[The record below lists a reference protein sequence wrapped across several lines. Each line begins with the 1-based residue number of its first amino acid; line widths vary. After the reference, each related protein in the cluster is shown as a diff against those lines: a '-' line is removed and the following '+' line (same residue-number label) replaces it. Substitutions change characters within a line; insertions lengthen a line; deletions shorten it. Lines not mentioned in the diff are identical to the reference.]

1 MPCRGAGQE
10 GLMGENIY
18 RIFDGVWNL
27 SLVGGY
33 CVLLVLLARLL
44 LQKAPKWC
52 SYLLWGIVFVRLCCP
67 ILPETGISL
76 IPDKLLSVGTEMTS
90 GQQTVGPGSHGYA
103 EANDT
108 KDIGDVL
115 RREYDAEE
123 VPDSQAAEKTMAGGN
138 DNTVMNTDGTQDF
151 SLGTARTESGAT
163 VAGVAAS
170 GTDAVISET
179 SAGTGTDARAWTYP
193 VWFRVLSMV
202 WLAGMLGFLGY
213 HAYSYLRMRNRIH
226 RPDSSVRQV
235 EPGICEID
243 GGHLSFV
250 MGLVHPVIYLSS
262 GLDPESRKVVLCH
275 ERVHLQRRD
284 YLFKPAALLIC
295 CVHWFNPL
303 VWLAFYLMNM
313 DCEMSCDEKVVKLL
327 GEESKKIYSY
337 TLLEEASGGE
347 WKRYRG
353 GSICALL
360 SFGEDHVKNRIRHV
374 LDYRKP
380 PFWVMI
386 GAAAVIVVLVV
397 CLCSNPGGNGNGA
410 DTANVSDVSDATEEV
425 TTGEFT
431 EDGSDDEGRKT
442 EWLATLEQ
450 GIHSREEFSALFDV
464 DTLEDTRSFAGQDG
478 IQYLECNGVAARKL
492 HRQILDGD
500 TAAHETY
507 KDPVKAAEAL
517 LHLEGGS
524 GEMTELLYEAGRQYL
539 FFQKDSTRPGEGSV
553 ANVHY
558 IFADGSAIDIPM
570 VFAEESSQIWLLSLG
585 DIDSKGRHSY
595 GPLDGEN
602 QARIVYAEYGPQG
615 VEEDPLAGAHPGD
628 YTQVPQGSFRD
639 QYATYQ
645 VSSYGIYVA
654 TGADAGLDCV
664 VSGYIAPG
672 YAASHWSCVYQDRTF
687 FDTSDQCD
695 YLDCYQDEI
704 ESVRLYYL
712 ASSDYQDGN
721 LEIWI
726 DIIRE
731 YDTSEQSGENGTS
744 DWKLSS
750 AAQDFDKAAF
760 HAEDGYWIFDNS
772 DGSEQLKLPLL
783 SARSVWNGKTAA
795 ELTAEETDAYAAA
808 QRQEIL
814 TKVGV
819 VYDVSERA
827 AQETY
832 ALLDLDGDGTA
843 DRITLRSRM
852 AQALNTPD
860 HSPLDQY
867 AFTVNTTGGE
877 MRTAQNLGNS
887 IYAFSPDGRQIL
899 LALTR
904 KDEQG
909 QYESFLFRYW
919 NGELQEVGSFAQDIR
934 KIWVQNGQ
942 ITTGRNSDDIIF
954 AEPNITGTNTIL
966 DARNS
971 DGTPSGAYVETLQE
985 KISADMVAGKLPFVV
1000 TSAIRENP
1008 LRLEVELTEMT
1019 DENIKIIQSYETNG
1033 SAITFVQSSGN
1044 AQELQHNND
1053 SQSQIASQISKE
1065 DENMGVKYEKT
1076 AGGSYVVD
1084 GDMLFRYYIVLTG
1097 KKPDAANSTQFI
1109 VLTNDQ
1115 NITYEQVA
1123 ECFYSGDNFDS
1134 STGTLLIGMKTID

>member
-1 MPCRGAGQE
+1 MVE
-10 GLMGENIY
+10 GIY
-18 RIFDGVWNL
+18 RLFDSIWRL
-27 SLVGGY
+27 SLVGSY
-33 CVLLVLLARLL
+33 CILLVILARFLL
-44 LQKAPKWC
+44 KKAPKWC

-67 ILPETGISL
+67 VLPGTRISL
-76 IPDKLLSVGTEMTS
+76 IPERLLTVGTATTS
-90 GQQTVGPGSHGYA
+90 AQLAAGNSAGSVDNEGVY
-103 EANDT
+103 NGSL
-108 KDIGDVL
+108 IG
-115 RREYDAEE
+115 
-123 VPDSQAAEKTMAGGN
+123 
-138 DNTVMNTDGTQDF
+138 DNTVDAV
-151 SLGTARTESGAT
+151 LSGADNT
-163 VAGVAAS
+163 ENLNGGTLGAAGN
-170 GTDAVISET
+170 GEG
-179 SAGTGTDARAWTYP
+179 SAPVPGQDGNVEGMNEIGDDGVGGIQAPGNVTNALDDGYP
-193 VWFRVLSMV
+193 VDNRDNADDSLQRIGATMGKTWFRVLLIA
-202 WLAGMLGFLGY
+202 WLLGMAGFMGY
-213 HAYSYLRMRNRIH
+213 HTFSYLRMRHRIR
-226 RPDSSVRQV
+226 RPDSGVRQV

-250 MGLVHPVIYLSS
+250 MGLIHPVIYLSS

-374 LDYRKP
+374 LDYRRP

-386 GAAAVIVVLVV
+386 GAAAVLVILVV
-397 CLCSNPGGNGNGA
+397 CLCSNPGSGTDAVNADNDTETGA
-410 DTANVSDVSDATEEV
+410 DATEATDMTETSDETAEGDLTAGEV
-425 TTGEFT
+425 DYEAA
-431 EDGSDDEGRKT
+431 KT
-442 EWLATLEQ
+442 EWLTVFEQ
-450 GIHSREEFSALFDV
+450 GIHSREEFGVLFDV
-464 DTLEDTRSFAGQDG
+464 TALDETHSFAGQDG
-478 IQYLECNGVAARKL
+478 IQYLGYNGVAARKL

-500 TAAHETY
+500 TVAHETY
-507 KDPVKAAEAL
+507 KDPVKATEAL
-517 LHLEGGS
+517 LNLQGGS

-558 IFADGSAIDIPM
+558 IFADGSGIDIPM
-570 VFAEESSQIWLLSLG
+570 VFAEESSQIWMLSLG
-585 DIDSKGRHSY
+585 DIDSKGRHST

-602 QARIVYAEYGPQG
+602 QARVVYAEYGPRDENWAT
-615 VEEDPLAGAHPGD
+615 VAELSKKWVYVKVSP
-628 YTQVPQGSFRD
+628 GSFAD
-639 QYATYQ
+639 VAATYQ
-645 VSSYGIYVA
+645 VSNYGIYAA
-654 TGADAGLDCV
+654 TGDDAGLNCMV
-664 VSGYIAPG
+664 PGYIAPG
-672 YAASHWSCVYQDRTF
+672 CAAEGRSTVYQNVGNYY
-687 FDTSDQCD
+687 TSDSYRQEMA
-695 YLDCYQDEI
+695 YLKQQD
-704 ESVRLYYL
+704 SVRLYYF
-712 ASSDYQDGN
+712 AASDYQDGD

-726 DIIRE
+726 DTIRE
-731 YDTSEQSGENGTS
+731 YDTSGQTGENGVT
-744 DWKLSS
+744 DWKLPSE
-750 AAQDFDKAAF
+750 AQDFDKASF
-760 HAEDGYWIFDNS
+760 RAEDGYWIFENS
-772 DGSEQLKLPLL
+772 DGSEQLKLPIL
-783 SARSVWNGKTAA
+783 SVRPVWNGKTAA

-867 AFTVNTTGGE
+867 VFTVNTTSGE

-909 QYESFLFRYW
+909 QYESFLFRYR

-954 AEPNITGTNTIL
+954 AEPNMTGANTIQ
-966 DARNS
+966 DSRNS

-1000 TSAIRENP
+1000 TSVIRENP

-1019 DENIKIIQSYETNG
+1019 DENIKIIRSYETNG
-1033 SAITFVQSSGN
+1033 SAITFAQSSGN
-1044 AQELQHNND
+1044 VQELQHNND
-1053 SQSQIASQISKE
+1053 SQSQIAPQISKE
-1065 DENMGVKYEKT
+1065 DEN
-1076 AGGSYVVD
+1076 D
-1084 GDMLFRYYIVLTG
+1084 
-1097 KKPDAANSTQFI
+1097 
-1109 VLTNDQ
+1109 
-1115 NITYEQVA
+1115 
-1123 ECFYSGDNFDS
+1123 
-1134 STGTLLIGMKTID
+1134 

>member
-1 MPCRGAGQE
+1 
-10 GLMGENIY
+10 MGENIY

-76 IPDKLLSVGTEMTS
+76 IPEKLLSVGTEMTS

-115 RREYDAEE
+115 RREYDTVEAL
-123 VPDSQAAEKTMAGGN
+123 DNQSAGNTMVVGN
-138 DNTVMNTDGTQDF
+138 DNAVMNADGTQDF

-170 GTDAVISET
+170 GTDAVISGT

-213 HAYSYLRMRNRIH
+213 HAFSYLRMRHRIR
-226 RPDSSVRQV
+226 RPDSGVRQV

-250 MGLVHPVIYLSS
+250 MGLIHPVIYLSS
-262 GLDPESRKVVLCH
+262 GLDPESRNVVLCH

-442 EWLATLEQ
+442 EWLAALEQ

-478 IQYLECNGVAARKL
+478 IQYLEYNGVAARKL

-524 GEMTELLYEAGRQYL
+524 GEMTELLYEAERQYL

-558 IFADGSAIDIPM
+558 IFADGSDIDIPM
-570 VFAEESSQIWLLSLG
+570 VFAEESSQIWMLSLG

-602 QARIVYAEYGPQG
+602 QARIVYAEYGPQD

-654 TGADAGLDCV
+654 TGSDAGLDCV
-664 VSGYIAPG
+664 VPGYIAPG
-672 YAASHWSCVYQDRTF
+672 YAASHWSCVYQDRRLF
-687 FDTSDQCD
+687 NTSDQCD
-695 YLDCYQDEI
+695 YLDCYRDEI

-712 ASSDYQDGN
+712 ASSDYQDGD
-721 LEIWI
+721 LDIWI
-726 DIIRE
+726 DTIRE
-731 YDTSEQSGENGTS
+731 YDTSGQTGENGVT
-744 DWKLSS
+744 DWKLPSK
-750 AAQDFDKAAF
+750 AQDFSADMLT
-760 HAEDGYWIFDNS
+760 AEDGYWILS
-772 DGSEQLKLPLL
+772 QSSGTAQMKLPLL
-783 SARSVWNGKTAA
+783 SNQPVWNGKVAA
-795 ELTAEETDAYAAA
+795 DLTTEEADAYAAA
-808 QRQEIL
+808 QRRDIM
-814 TKVGV
+814 TNVGV
-819 VYDVSERA
+819 VFDLSERA
-827 AQETY
+827 EQETY

-843 DRITLRSRM
+843 EKLLLRSRM
-852 AQALNTPD
+852 AQAVNEVD

-867 AFTVNTTGGE
+867 IFAVNTMQGE
-877 MRTAQNLGNS
+877 TRTAQNLGNS
-887 IYAFSPDGRQIL
+887 IYAFTPDGRQIL
-899 LALTR
+899 LALMR
-904 KDEQG
+904 RDEFG
-909 QYESFLFRYW
+909 QCESFLFSYE

-934 KIWVQNGQ
+934 EIWVENGQ
-942 ITTGRNSDDIIF
+942 IITTQSYDYILQRENLRIVYRIGSDGRL
-954 AEPNITGTNTIL
+954 AELPADRYDLPEQATLHWLNKDLEVCRTPDAGSERFTINADHGVYFLYL
-966 DARNS
+966 DAGRQWLCVKTEN
-971 DGTPSGAYVETLQE
+971 GVTGWL
-985 KISADMVAGKLPFVV
+985 KLADYTAEEAWAAFDDLIP
-1000 TSAIRENP
+1000 
-1008 LRLEVELTEMT
+1008 
-1019 DENIKIIQSYETNG
+1019 NG
-1033 SAITFVQSSGN
+1033 G
-1044 AQELQHNND
+1044 
-1053 SQSQIASQISKE
+1053 
-1065 DENMGVKYEKT
+1065 
-1076 AGGSYVVD
+1076 
-1084 GDMLFRYYIVLTG
+1084 
-1097 KKPDAANSTQFI
+1097 
-1109 VLTNDQ
+1109 
-1115 NITYEQVA
+1115 
-1123 ECFYSGDNFDS
+1123 
-1134 STGTLLIGMKTID
+1134 

>member
-1 MPCRGAGQE
+1 MVE
-10 GLMGENIY
+10 GIY
-18 RIFDGVWNL
+18 RLFDSIWRL
-27 SLVGGY
+27 SLVGSY
-33 CVLLVLLARLL
+33 CILLVILARFLL
-44 LQKAPKWC
+44 KKAPKWC

-67 ILPETGISL
+67 VLPGTRISL
-76 IPDKLLSVGTEMTS
+76 IPERLLTVGTATTS
-90 GQQTVGPGSHGYA
+90 AQLTAGNSAGSVDNEGVYNGSHRG
-103 EANDT
+103 
-108 KDIGDVL
+108 
-115 RREYDAEE
+115 
-123 VPDSQAAEKTMAGGN
+123 
-138 DNTVMNTDGTQDF
+138 DNTVDAV
-151 SLGTARTESGAT
+151 LSGADNT
-163 VAGVAAS
+163 GNLN
-170 GTDAVISET
+170 
-179 SAGTGTDARAWTYP
+179 AGTLEATGNREGSAPTLGQDGNVEGMNEIGDDGVGGIQAPGNVTNALDGGYP
-193 VWFRVLSMV
+193 VDNRDNADDSLQTFRVLSIA
-202 WLAGMLGFLGY
+202 WLLGMAGFMGY
-213 HAYSYLRMRNRIH
+213 HAFSYLRMRNRIH
-226 RPDSSVRQV
+226 RTDSGVRQV

-250 MGLVHPVIYLSS
+250 MGLIHPVIYLSS

-284 YLFKPAALLIC
+284 YLFKPAALVIC

-374 LDYRKP
+374 LDYRRP

-386 GAAAVIVVLVV
+386 GAAAVLVILVV
-397 CLCSNPGGNGNGA
+397 CLCSNPGSGTDAADVANADSGA
-410 DTANVSDVSDATEEV
+410 ETEADAAQATDGADATEEAA
-425 TTGEFT
+425 TGEFAT
-431 EDGSDDEGRKT
+431 DEVDYETAKT
-442 EWLATLEQ
+442 EWLAVFEQ
-450 GIHSREEFSALFDV
+450 GIHSREELGVLFDV
-464 DTLEDTRSFAGQDG
+464 AALEDTRSFAGQDG
-478 IQYLECNGVAARKL
+478 IQYLGYDGVAARKL
-492 HRQILDGD
+492 HQRILDGD
-500 TAAHETY
+500 AAAHETY

-517 LHLEGGS
+517 LNLQGGS

-602 QARIVYAEYGPQG
+602 QARVVYAEYGPRD
-615 VEEDPLAGAHPGD
+615 EDWATVAELLKKWVYVKVNP
-628 YTQVPQGSFRD
+628 GSFAD
-639 QYATYQ
+639 VAATYQ
-645 VSSYGIYVA
+645 ISSYGIYAA
-654 TGADAGLDCV
+654 TGEDAGLNCMV
-664 VSGYIAPG
+664 PGYIASG
-672 YAASHWSCVYQDRTF
+672 CAAQGRSTVYQNMGKYY
-687 FDTSDQCD
+687 TSDSYRQEMA
-695 YLDCYQDEI
+695 YLKQQD
-704 ESVRLYYL
+704 SVRLYYF
-712 ASSDYQDGN
+712 AASDYQEGD
-721 LEIWI
+721 LDIWI
-726 DIIRE
+726 DTIRE
-731 YDTSEQSGENGTS
+731 YDTSGQTGENGVT
-744 DWKLSS
+744 DWKLPSE
-750 AAQDFDKAAF
+750 AQDFSADMLT
-760 HAEDGYWIFDNS
+760 AEDGYWILS
-772 DGSEQLKLPLL
+772 QSSGTAQRKLPLL
-783 SARSVWNGKTAA
+783 SNQPVWNGKVAA
-795 ELTAEETDAYAAA
+795 DLTTEEADAYAAA
-808 QRQEIL
+808 QRRDIM
-814 TKVGV
+814 TNVGV
-819 VYDVSERA
+819 VFDLSERA
-827 AQETY
+827 EQETY

-867 AFTVNTTGGE
+867 VFTVNTTSGE

-909 QYESFLFRYW
+909 QYESFLFRYR

-954 AEPNITGTNTIL
+954 AEPNMTGANTIL
-966 DARNS
+966 DSRNS

-1000 TSAIRENP
+1000 TSVIRENP

-1019 DENIKIIQSYETNG
+1019 DENIKIIRSYETNG
-1033 SAITFVQSSGN
+1033 SAITFAQSSGN
-1044 AQELQHNND
+1044 VQELQHNND
-1053 SQSQIASQISKE
+1053 SQSQIAPQISKE
-1065 DENMGVKYEKT
+1065 DEN
-1076 AGGSYVVD
+1076 D
-1084 GDMLFRYYIVLTG
+1084 
-1097 KKPDAANSTQFI
+1097 
-1109 VLTNDQ
+1109 
-1115 NITYEQVA
+1115 
-1123 ECFYSGDNFDS
+1123 
-1134 STGTLLIGMKTID
+1134 

>member
-1 MPCRGAGQE
+1 MME
-10 GLMGENIY
+10 GIY
-18 RIFDGVWNL
+18 RLFDSIWRL
-27 SLVGGY
+27 SLVGSY
-33 CVLLVLLARLL
+33 CILLVILARFLL
-44 LQKAPKWC
+44 KKAPKWC

-67 ILPETGISL
+67 VLPGTRISL
-76 IPDKLLSVGTEMTS
+76 IPERLLTVGTATTS
-90 GQQTVGPGSHGYA
+90 AQLTAGNSAGSVDNEGVYNDSNHG
-103 EANDT
+103 
-108 KDIGDVL
+108 
-115 RREYDAEE
+115 
-123 VPDSQAAEKTMAGGN
+123 
-138 DNTVMNTDGTQDF
+138 DNTVDAM
-151 SLGTARTESGAT
+151 LSGADNT
-163 VAGVAAS
+163 
-170 GTDAVISET
+170 ENLN
-179 SAGTGTDARAWTYP
+179 AGTLGAAGNGEGSAPVPGQDGNVEGMNEIGDDGVGGIQALGNVTNASDGGYP
-193 VWFRVLSMV
+193 VDNRDNADDSLQTFRVLSIA
-202 WLAGMLGFLGY
+202 WLLGMAGFMGY
-213 HAYSYLRMRNRIH
+213 HAFSYLRMRNRIH
-226 RPDSSVRQV
+226 RPDSGVRQV

-284 YLFKPAALLIC
+284 YLFKPAALVIC

-380 PFWVMI
+380 PFWMLV
-386 GAAAVIVVLVV
+386 GAAAVLVILVV
-397 CLCSNPGGNGNGA
+397 CLCSNPGGGTDAVNA
-410 DTANVSDVSDATEEV
+410 DNDTEAGTDATETTDMAGASDETAEGNSTADEV
-425 TTGEFT
+425 DYETAKE
-431 EDGSDDEGRKT
+431 
-442 EWLATLEQ
+442 EWMALFEQ
-450 GIHSREEFSALFDV
+450 GIHSREEFGVLFDV
-464 DTLEDTRSFAGQDG
+464 TALDETHSFAGQDG
-478 IQYLECNGVAARKL
+478 IQYLGYNGAAARKL
-492 HRQILDGD
+492 HQRILDGD
-500 TAAHETY
+500 AAAHETY

-517 LHLEGGS
+517 LNLQGGS
-524 GEMTELLYEAGRQYL
+524 GEMTELLYEAERQYL

-558 IFADGSAIDIPM
+558 IFADGSDIDIPM
-570 VFAEESSQIWLLSLG
+570 VFAEESSQIWMLSLG

-602 QARIVYAEYGPQG
+602 QARIVYAEYGPRD
-615 VEEDPLAGAHPGD
+615 EDWATVAELSKKWVYVKVSP
-628 YTQVPQGSFRD
+628 GSFAD
-639 QYATYQ
+639 VAATYQ
-645 VSSYGIYVA
+645 VSSYGIYAA
-654 TGADAGLDCV
+654 TGDDAGLNCMV
-664 VSGYIAPG
+664 PGYIAPG
-672 YAASHWSCVYQDRTF
+672 CAAEGRSTVYQNVGNYY
-687 FDTSDQCD
+687 TSDSYRQEMA
-695 YLDCYQDEI
+695 YLKQQD
-704 ESVRLYYL
+704 SVRLYYF
-712 ASSDYQDGN
+712 AASDYQEGD
-721 LEIWI
+721 LDIWI
-726 DIIRE
+726 DTIRE
-731 YDTSEQSGENGTS
+731 YDTSGQTGENGVT
-744 DWKLSS
+744 DWKLPSE
-750 AAQDFDKAAF
+750 AQDFDKASF
-760 HAEDGYWIFDNS
+760 RAEDGYWIFENS
-772 DGSEQLKLPLL
+772 DGSEQLKLPIL
-783 SARSVWNGKTAA
+783 SVRPVWNGKTAA

-867 AFTVNTTGGE
+867 VFTVNTTSGE

-909 QYESFLFRYW
+909 QYESFLFRYR

-954 AEPNITGTNTIL
+954 AEPNMTGANTIL
-966 DARNS
+966 DSRNS

-1000 TSAIRENP
+1000 TSVIRENP

-1019 DENIKIIQSYETNG
+1019 DENIKIIRSYETNG
-1033 SAITFVQSSGN
+1033 SAITFAQSSGN
-1044 AQELQHNND
+1044 VQELQHNND
-1053 SQSQIASQISKE
+1053 SQSQIAPQISKE
-1065 DENMGVKYEKT
+1065 DEN
-1076 AGGSYVVD
+1076 D
-1084 GDMLFRYYIVLTG
+1084 
-1097 KKPDAANSTQFI
+1097 
-1109 VLTNDQ
+1109 
-1115 NITYEQVA
+1115 
-1123 ECFYSGDNFDS
+1123 
-1134 STGTLLIGMKTID
+1134 

>member
-1 MPCRGAGQE
+1 MME
-10 GLMGENIY
+10 GIY
-18 RIFDGVWNL
+18 RMFDSIWRL
-27 SLVGGY
+27 SLVGSY
-33 CVLLVLLARLL
+33 CILLVILARFLL
-44 LQKAPKWC
+44 KKAPKWC

-67 ILPETGISL
+67 VLPGTRISL
-76 IPDKLLSVGTEMTS
+76 IPERLLTVGTATTS
-90 GQQTVGPGSHGYA
+90 AQLTAGNSAGSVDNEGVY
-103 EANDT
+103 NG
-108 KDIGDVL
+108 ILLG
-115 RREYDAEE
+115 
-123 VPDSQAAEKTMAGGN
+123 
-138 DNTVMNTDGTQDF
+138 DNTVDVV
-151 SLGTARTESGAT
+151 LSGADNT
-163 VAGVAAS
+163 ENPISGSLEAAGNRE
-170 GTDAVISET
+170 G
-179 SAGTGTDARAWTYP
+179 SAPALGQDGNVEGMNEIGDDGVGGIQAPGNVTNALDDGYP
-193 VWFRVLSMV
+193 VDNRYNADGSLQTFRGLSIV
-202 WLAGMLGFLGY
+202 WLLGMAGFMGY
-213 HAYSYLRMRNRIH
+213 HAFSYLRMRNRIH
-226 RPDSSVRQV
+226 RPDSGVRQV

-250 MGLVHPVIYLSS
+250 MGLIHPIIYLSS

-284 YLFKPAALLIC
+284 YLWKPLALVIC

-380 PFWVMI
+380 PFWMLV
-386 GAAAVIVVLVV
+386 GAVAVLVILVV
-397 CLCSNPGGNGNGA
+397 CLCSNPGGGTDAVNADNDTETGA
-410 DTANVSDVSDATEEV
+410 DATDMTGTSDETAEGDLTAGEV
-425 TTGEFT
+425 DYEAA
-431 EDGSDDEGRKT
+431 KT
-442 EWLATLEQ
+442 EWLTVFEQ
-450 GIHSREEFSALFDV
+450 GIHSREEFSGLFDV
-464 DTLEDTRSFAGQDG
+464 SALEDTRSFAGQDG
-478 IQYLECNGVAARKL
+478 IQYLGYDGVAARKL
-492 HRQILDGD
+492 HQRILDGD
-500 TAAHETY
+500 AVAHETY
-507 KDPVKAAEAL
+507 KDPVKAAETL
-517 LHLEGGS
+517 LNLQSGS

-558 IFADGSAIDIPM
+558 IFADGSGIDIPM
-570 VFAEESSQIWLLSLG
+570 VFAEESSQIWMLSLG

-602 QARIVYAEYGPQG
+602 QVRIVYAEYGPQG

-628 YTQVPQGSFRD
+628 YTQVSQGSFRD

-664 VSGYIAPG
+664 VLGYIAPG
-672 YAASHWSCVYQDRTF
+672 YAASHWSCVYQDRRF

-695 YLDCYQDEI
+695 YLDCYRDEI

-712 ASSDYQDGN
+712 ASSDYQDGD

-726 DIIRE
+726 DTIRE
-731 YDTSEQSGENGTS
+731 YDTSGQTGENGVT
-744 DWKLSS
+744 DWKLPSE
-750 AAQDFDKAAF
+750 AQDFDKASF
-760 HAEDGYWIFDNS
+760 RAEDGYWIFENS
-772 DGSEQLKLPLL
+772 DGSEQLKLPIL
-783 SARSVWNGKTAA
+783 SVRPVWNGKTAA
-795 ELTAEETDAYAAA
+795 ELTAEEIDAYAAA

-867 AFTVNTTGGE
+867 VFTVNTTSGE

-909 QYESFLFRYW
+909 QYESFLFRYR

-954 AEPNITGTNTIL
+954 AEPNMTGTNTIL
-966 DARNS
+966 DSRNS

-1019 DENIKIIQSYETNG
+1019 DENIKIIRSYETNG
-1033 SAITFVQSSGN
+1033 SAITFAQSSGN

-1053 SQSQIASQISKE
+1053 SQSQIAPQISKE
-1065 DENMGVKYEKT
+1065 DEN
-1076 AGGSYVVD
+1076 D
-1084 GDMLFRYYIVLTG
+1084 
-1097 KKPDAANSTQFI
+1097 
-1109 VLTNDQ
+1109 
-1115 NITYEQVA
+1115 
-1123 ECFYSGDNFDS
+1123 
-1134 STGTLLIGMKTID
+1134 

>member
-1 MPCRGAGQE
+1 MVE
-10 GLMGENIY
+10 GIY
-18 RIFDGVWNL
+18 RLFDSIWRL
-27 SLVGGY
+27 SLVGSY
-33 CVLLVLLARLL
+33 CILLVILARFLL
-44 LQKAPKWC
+44 KKAPKWC

-67 ILPETGISL
+67 VLPGTRISL
-76 IPDKLLSVGTEMTS
+76 IPERLLTVGTATTS
-90 GQQTVGPGSHGYA
+90 AQLTAGNSAGSVDNEGVYNGSHRG
-103 EANDT
+103 
-108 KDIGDVL
+108 
-115 RREYDAEE
+115 
-123 VPDSQAAEKTMAGGN
+123 
-138 DNTVMNTDGTQDF
+138 DNTVDAV
-151 SLGTARTESGAT
+151 LSGADNT
-163 VAGVAAS
+163 GNLN
-170 GTDAVISET
+170 
-179 SAGTGTDARAWTYP
+179 AGTLEATGNREGSAPTLGQDGNVEGMNEIGDDGVGGIQAPGNVTNALDGGYP
-193 VWFRVLSMV
+193 VDNRDNADDSLQTFRVLSIA
-202 WLAGMLGFLGY
+202 WLLGMAGFMGY
-213 HAYSYLRMRNRIH
+213 HAFSYLRMRNRIH
-226 RPDSSVRQV
+226 RTDSGVRQV

-250 MGLVHPVIYLSS
+250 MGLIHPVIYLSS
-262 GLDPESRKVVLCH
+262 ELDPESRKVVLCH

-374 LDYRKP
+374 LDYRRP

-386 GAAAVIVVLVV
+386 GAAAVLVILVV
-397 CLCSNPGGNGNGA
+397 CLCSNPGSGTDAVNADNDTETGA
-410 DTANVSDVSDATEEV
+410 DATEATDMTGTSDETAEGDLTAGEV
-425 TTGEFT
+425 DYEAA
-431 EDGSDDEGRKT
+431 KT
-442 EWLATLEQ
+442 EWLTVFEQ
-450 GIHSREEFSALFDV
+450 GIHSREEFGVLFDV
-464 DTLEDTRSFAGQDG
+464 TALDETHSFAGQDG
-478 IQYLECNGVAARKL
+478 IQYLGYNGVAARKL

-517 LHLEGGS
+517 LNLQGGS

-558 IFADGSAIDIPM
+558 IFADGSGIDIPM

-585 DIDSKGRHSY
+585 DIDSKGRHST

-602 QARIVYAEYGPQG
+602 QARVVYAEYGPRD
-615 VEEDPLAGAHPGD
+615 EDWATVAELSKKWVYVKVSP
-628 YTQVPQGSFRD
+628 GSFAD
-639 QYATYQ
+639 AAATYQ
-645 VSSYGIYVA
+645 VSSYGIYAA
-654 TGADAGLDCV
+654 TGDDAGLNCMV
-664 VSGYIAPG
+664 PGYIAPG
-672 YAASHWSCVYQDRTF
+672 CAAEGRSTVYQNMVNYY
-687 FDTSDQCD
+687 TSDSYRQEMA
-695 YLDCYQDEI
+695 YLKQQD
-704 ESVRLYYL
+704 SVRLYYF
-712 ASSDYQDGN
+712 AASDYQDGD
-721 LEIWI
+721 LDIWI
-726 DIIRE
+726 DTIRE
-731 YDTSEQSGENGTS
+731 YDTSGQTGENGVT
-744 DWKLSS
+744 DWKLPSE
-750 AAQDFDKAAF
+750 AQDFDKASF
-760 HAEDGYWIFDNS
+760 RAEDGYWIFENS
-772 DGSEQLKLPLL
+772 DGSEQLKLPIL
-783 SARSVWNGKTAA
+783 SVRPVWNGKTAA

-867 AFTVNTTGGE
+867 VFTVNTTSGE

-909 QYESFLFRYW
+909 QYESFLFRYR

-954 AEPNITGTNTIL
+954 AEPNMTGTNTIL
-966 DARNS
+966 DSRNS

-1000 TSAIRENP
+1000 TSVIRENP

-1019 DENIKIIQSYETNG
+1019 DENIKIIRSYETNG
-1033 SAITFVQSSGN
+1033 SAITFAQSSGN
-1044 AQELQHNND
+1044 VQELQHNND
-1053 SQSQIASQISKE
+1053 SQSQIAPQISKE
-1065 DENMGVKYEKT
+1065 DEN
-1076 AGGSYVVD
+1076 D
-1084 GDMLFRYYIVLTG
+1084 
-1097 KKPDAANSTQFI
+1097 
-1109 VLTNDQ
+1109 
-1115 NITYEQVA
+1115 
-1123 ECFYSGDNFDS
+1123 
-1134 STGTLLIGMKTID
+1134 

>member
-1 MPCRGAGQE
+1 
-10 GLMGENIY
+10 MGENIY

-33 CVLLVLLARLL
+33 CVLLVILARLL

-103 EANDT
+103 ETNDT
-108 KDIGDVL
+108 KDNGDVMQ
-115 RREYDAEE
+115 RGYDE
-123 VPDSQAAEKTMAGGN
+123 VEALDSQSAGNTTTVGN
-138 DNTVMNTDGTQDF
+138 DNTVMNADGTQDF
-151 SLGTARTESGAT
+151 SLGTARIESGAT

-170 GTDAVISET
+170 GTDAVILGT

-213 HAYSYLRMRNRIH
+213 HAYSYLRMRNRIR
-226 RPDSSVRQV
+226 RPDSGVRQV

-284 YLFKPAALLIC
+284 YLWKPLALVIC

-327 GEESKKIYSY
+327 GEGSKKIYSY

-410 DTANVSDVSDATEEV
+410 DTANVSDISDATEEV

-558 IFADGSAIDIPM
+558 IFADGSGIDIPM
-570 VFAEESSQIWLLSLG
+570 VFAEESSQIWMLSLG
-585 DIDSKGRHSY
+585 DIDSKGRHST

-602 QARIVYAEYGPQG
+602 QARVVYAEYGPRD
-615 VEEDPLAGAHPGD
+615 EDWATVAELSKKWVYVKVSP
-628 YTQVPQGSFRD
+628 GSFAD
-639 QYATYQ
+639 VAATYQ
-645 VSSYGIYVA
+645 VSSYGIYAA
-654 TGADAGLDCV
+654 TGDNAGLNCMV
-664 VSGYIAPG
+664 PGYIAPG
-672 YAASHWSCVYQDRTF
+672 CAAEGRSTVYQNVGNYY
-687 FDTSDQCD
+687 TSDSYRQEMA
-695 YLDCYQDEI
+695 YLKQQD
-704 ESVRLYYL
+704 SVRLYYF
-712 ASSDYQDGN
+712 AASDYQDGD

-726 DIIRE
+726 DTIRE
-731 YDTSEQSGENGTS
+731 YDTSGQTGENGVT
-744 DWKLSS
+744 DWKLPSE
-750 AAQDFDKAAF
+750 AQDFSADMLT
-760 HAEDGYWIFDNS
+760 AEDGYWILSQSN
-772 DGSEQLKLPLL
+772 GTAQMKLPLL
-783 SARSVWNGKTAA
+783 SNQPVWNGKVAA
-795 ELTAEETDAYAAA
+795 DLTTEEADAYAAA
-808 QRQEIL
+808 QRRDIM
-814 TKVGV
+814 TNVGV
-819 VYDVSERA
+819 VFDLSERA

-832 ALLDLDGDGTA
+832 ALLDLDGNGSA
-843 DRITLRSRM
+843 ERIILRPQM
-852 AQALNTPD
+852 AQAVNELD
-860 HSPLDQY
+860 HSPLDKY
-867 AFTVNTTGGE
+867 VFEVNTTRGE
-877 MRTAQNLGNS
+877 TRTAQNLGNS

-899 LALTR
+899 LALMR
-904 KDEQG
+904 RDEFG
-909 QYESFLFRYW
+909 QCESFLFSYE

-934 KIWVQNGQ
+934 EIWVENGQ
-942 ITTGRNSDDIIF
+942 IITTQSYDYILQRENLRIIYRIGSDGRL
-954 AEPNITGTNTIL
+954 AEIPADRYDLPEQSTLHGLNKDLEVCRTPDAGSERFTINADHGVYFLYL
-966 DARNS
+966 DAGRQWLC
-971 DGTPSGAYVETLQE
+971 VETENGVTGWL
-985 KISADMVAGKLPFVV
+985 KLAD
-1000 TSAIRENP
+1000 
-1008 LRLEVELTEMT
+1008 
-1019 DENIKIIQSYETNG
+1019 Y
-1033 SAITFVQSSGN
+1033 
-1044 AQELQHNND
+1044 
-1053 SQSQIASQISKE
+1053 
-1065 DENMGVKYEKT
+1065 
-1076 AGGSYVVD
+1076 
-1084 GDMLFRYYIVLTG
+1084 
-1097 KKPDAANSTQFI
+1097 
-1109 VLTNDQ
+1109 
-1115 NITYEQVA
+1115 TYEEA
-1123 ECFYSGDNFDS
+1123 WATFNDLMPYG
-1134 STGTLLIGMKTID
+1134 G

>member
-1 MPCRGAGQE
+1 MVE
-10 GLMGENIY
+10 GIY
-18 RIFDGVWNL
+18 RLFDSIWRL
-27 SLVGGY
+27 SLVGSY
-33 CVLLVLLARLL
+33 CILLVILARFLL
-44 LQKAPKWC
+44 KKAPKWC

-67 ILPETGISL
+67 VLPGTRISL
-76 IPDKLLSVGTEMTS
+76 IPERLLTVGTATTS
-90 GQQTVGPGSHGYA
+90 AQLAAGNSAGSVDNEGVY
-103 EANDT
+103 NGSL
-108 KDIGDVL
+108 IG
-115 RREYDAEE
+115 
-123 VPDSQAAEKTMAGGN
+123 
-138 DNTVMNTDGTQDF
+138 DNTVDAV
-151 SLGTARTESGAT
+151 LSGADNT
-163 VAGVAAS
+163 ENLNGGTLGAAGN
-170 GTDAVISET
+170 GEG
-179 SAGTGTDARAWTYP
+179 SAPVPGQDGNVEGMNEIGDDGVGGIQAPGNVTNALDDGYP
-193 VWFRVLSMV
+193 VDNRDNADDSLQRIGATMGKTWFRVLLIA
-202 WLAGMLGFLGY
+202 WLLGMAGFMGCHTF
-213 HAYSYLRMRNRIH
+213 SYLRMRHRIR
-226 RPDSSVRQV
+226 RPDSGVRQV

-250 MGLVHPVIYLSS
+250 MGLIHPVIYLSS
-262 GLDPESRKVVLCH
+262 ELDPESRKVVLCH

-374 LDYRKP
+374 LDYRRP

-386 GAAAVIVVLVV
+386 GAAAVLVILVV
-397 CLCSNPGGNGNGA
+397 CLCSNPGSGTDAADVANADSGA
-410 DTANVSDVSDATEEV
+410 ETEADAAQATDGADATEE
-425 TTGEFT
+425 TATGEFVT
-431 EDGSDDEGRKT
+431 DEVDYEAAKT
-442 EWLATLEQ
+442 EWLTVFEQ

-464 DTLEDTRSFAGQDG
+464 AALEDTRSFAGQDG
-478 IQYLECNGVAARKL
+478 IQYLGYDGVAARKL
-492 HRQILDGD
+492 HQRILDGD
-500 TAAHETY
+500 AAAHETY

-517 LHLEGGS
+517 LNLQGGS

-558 IFADGSAIDIPM
+558 IFADGSGIDIPM

-602 QARIVYAEYGPQG
+602 QARVVYAEYGPRD
-615 VEEDPLAGAHPGD
+615 EDWATVAELSKKWVYVKVSP
-628 YTQVPQGSFRD
+628 GSFAD
-639 QYATYQ
+639 VAATYQ
-645 VSSYGIYVA
+645 VSSYGIYAA
-654 TGADAGLDCV
+654 TGDDAGLNCM
-664 VSGYIAPG
+664 VSGYIVPG
-672 YAASHWSCVYQDRTF
+672 CAAEGRSTVYQNVGNYY
-687 FDTSDQCD
+687 TSDSYRQEMA
-695 YLDCYQDEI
+695 YLKQQD
-704 ESVRLYYL
+704 SVRLYYF
-712 ASSDYQDGN
+712 AASDYQDGD
-721 LEIWI
+721 LDIWI
-726 DIIRE
+726 DTIRE
-731 YDTSEQSGENGTS
+731 YDTSGQTGENGVT
-744 DWKLSS
+744 DWKLPSE
-750 AAQDFDKAAF
+750 AQDFDKASF
-760 HAEDGYWIFDNS
+760 RVEDGYWIFENS
-772 DGSEQLKLPLL
+772 DGSEQLKLPIL
-783 SARSVWNGKTAA
+783 SVRPVWNGKTAA

-867 AFTVNTTGGE
+867 VFTVNTTSGE

-909 QYESFLFRYW
+909 QYESFLFRYR

-954 AEPNITGTNTIL
+954 AEPNMTGANTIQ
-966 DARNS
+966 DSRNS

-1000 TSAIRENP
+1000 TSVIRENP

-1019 DENIKIIQSYETNG
+1019 DENIKIIRSYETNG
-1033 SAITFVQSSGN
+1033 SAITFAQSSGN
-1044 AQELQHNND
+1044 VQELQHNND
-1053 SQSQIASQISKE
+1053 SQSQIAPQISKE
-1065 DENMGVKYEKT
+1065 DEN
-1076 AGGSYVVD
+1076 D
-1084 GDMLFRYYIVLTG
+1084 
-1097 KKPDAANSTQFI
+1097 
-1109 VLTNDQ
+1109 
-1115 NITYEQVA
+1115 
-1123 ECFYSGDNFDS
+1123 
-1134 STGTLLIGMKTID
+1134 

>member
-1 MPCRGAGQE
+1 
-10 GLMGENIY
+10 MGENIY

-33 CVLLVLLARLL
+33 CVLLVILARLL

-170 GTDAVISET
+170 GTDAVISGT

-213 HAYSYLRMRNRIH
+213 HAYSYLRMRHRIR
-226 RPDSSVRQV
+226 RPDSGVRQV
-235 EPGICEID
+235 GPGICEID

-250 MGLVHPVIYLSS
+250 MGLIHPVIYLSS

-284 YLFKPAALLIC
+284 YLFKPAALVIC

-380 PFWVMI
+380 PFWMLV
-386 GAAAVIVVLVV
+386 GAAAVLVILVV
-397 CLCSNPGGNGNGA
+397 CLCSNPGGGTDAVNADNDTETGA
-410 DTANVSDVSDATEEV
+410 DATEATDMTGTSDETAEGDLTAGEV
-425 TTGEFT
+425 DYEAA
-431 EDGSDDEGRKT
+431 KT
-442 EWLATLEQ
+442 EWLTVFEQ

-464 DTLEDTRSFAGQDG
+464 AALEDTRSFAGQDG
-478 IQYLECNGVAARKL
+478 IQYLGYDGVAARKL
-492 HRQILDGD
+492 HQRILDGD
-500 TAAHETY
+500 AAAHETY

-517 LHLEGGS
+517 LNLQGGS

-558 IFADGSAIDIPM
+558 IFADGSDIDIPM
-570 VFAEESSQIWLLSLG
+570 VFAEESSQIWMLSLG

-602 QARIVYAEYGPQG
+602 QARIVYAEYGPQD

-654 TGADAGLDCV
+654 TGSDAGLDCV
-664 VSGYIAPG
+664 VPGYIAPG
-672 YAASHWSCVYQDRTF
+672 YVASHWSCVYQDRRLF
-687 FDTSDQCD
+687 NTSDQCD
-695 YLDCYQDEI
+695 YLDCYRDEI

-712 ASSDYQDGN
+712 ASSDYQDGD
-721 LEIWI
+721 LDIWI
-726 DIIRE
+726 DTIRE
-731 YDTSEQSGENGTS
+731 YDTSGQTGENGVT
-744 DWKLSS
+744 DWKLPSE
-750 AAQDFDKAAF
+750 AQDFSADMLT
-760 HAEDGYWIFDNS
+760 AEGGYWILSQSN
-772 DGSEQLKLPLL
+772 GTAQMKLPLL
-783 SARSVWNGKTAA
+783 SNQPVWNGKVAA
-795 ELTAEETDAYAAA
+795 DLTTEEADAYATA
-808 QRQEIL
+808 QRRDIM
-814 TKVGV
+814 TNVGV
-819 VYDVSERA
+819 VFDLSERA

-832 ALLDLDGDGTA
+832 ALLDLDGNGSA
-843 DRITLRSRM
+843 ERIILRPQM
-852 AQALNTPD
+852 AQAVNELD
-860 HSPLDQY
+860 HSPLDKY
-867 AFTVNTTGGE
+867 VFEVNTTRGE
-877 MRTAQNLGNS
+877 TRTAQNLGNS

-899 LALTR
+899 LALMR
-904 KDEQG
+904 RDEFG
-909 QYESFLFRYW
+909 QCESFLFSYK

-934 KIWVQNGQ
+934 EIWVENGQ
-942 ITTGRNSDDIIF
+942 IITTQSYDYILQRENLRIIYRIGSDGRL
-954 AEPNITGTNTIL
+954 AEIPADRYDLPEQAVLHGLNKDLEVCRTPDAGSERFTINADHGVYFLYL
-966 DARNS
+966 DAGRQWLC
-971 DGTPSGAYVETLQE
+971 VETENGVTGWL
-985 KISADMVAGKLPFVV
+985 KLAD
-1000 TSAIRENP
+1000 
-1008 LRLEVELTEMT
+1008 
-1019 DENIKIIQSYETNG
+1019 Y
-1033 SAITFVQSSGN
+1033 
-1044 AQELQHNND
+1044 
-1053 SQSQIASQISKE
+1053 
-1065 DENMGVKYEKT
+1065 
-1076 AGGSYVVD
+1076 
-1084 GDMLFRYYIVLTG
+1084 
-1097 KKPDAANSTQFI
+1097 
-1109 VLTNDQ
+1109 
-1115 NITYEQVA
+1115 TYEEA
-1123 ECFYSGDNFDS
+1123 WATFNDLMPYG
-1134 STGTLLIGMKTID
+1134 G

>member
-1 MPCRGAGQE
+1 MVE
-10 GLMGENIY
+10 GIY
-18 RIFDGVWNL
+18 RLFDSIWRL
-27 SLVGGY
+27 SLVGSY
-33 CVLLVLLARLL
+33 CILLVILARFLL
-44 LQKAPKWC
+44 KKAPKWC

-67 ILPETGISL
+67 VLPGTRISL
-76 IPDKLLSVGTEMTS
+76 IPERLLTVGTATTS
-90 GQQTVGPGSHGYA
+90 AQLTAGNSAGSVDNEGVYNGSHRG
-103 EANDT
+103 
-108 KDIGDVL
+108 
-115 RREYDAEE
+115 
-123 VPDSQAAEKTMAGGN
+123 
-138 DNTVMNTDGTQDF
+138 DNTVDAV
-151 SLGTARTESGAT
+151 LSGADNT
-163 VAGVAAS
+163 GNLN
-170 GTDAVISET
+170 
-179 SAGTGTDARAWTYP
+179 AGTLEATGNREGSAPTLGQDGNVEGMNEIGDDGVGGIQAPGNVTNALDGGYP
-193 VWFRVLSMV
+193 VDNRDNADDSLQTFRVLSIA
-202 WLAGMLGFLGY
+202 WLLGMAGFMGY
-213 HAYSYLRMRNRIH
+213 HAFSYLRMRNRIH
-226 RPDSSVRQV
+226 RTDSGVRQV

-250 MGLVHPVIYLSS
+250 MGLMHPVIYLSS

-397 CLCSNPGGNGNGA
+397 CLCSNPGSGTDAADVANADSGA
-410 DTANVSDVSDATEEV
+410 EAEADAARATDGADATEEAI
-425 TTGEFT
+425 TGEFAT
-431 EDGSDDEGRKT
+431 DEVDYEAAKT
-442 EWLATLEQ
+442 EWLTVFEQ
-450 GIHSREEFSALFDV
+450 GIHSREEFGALFDV
-464 DTLEDTRSFAGQDG
+464 AALEDARSFAGQDG
-478 IQYLECNGVAARKL
+478 IQYLGYDGVAARKL
-492 HRQILDGD
+492 HQRILDGD
-500 TAAHETY
+500 AAAHETY

-517 LHLEGGS
+517 LNLQGGS
-524 GEMTELLYEAGRQYL
+524 GEMTELLYEPGMQYY
-539 FFQKDSTRPGEGSV
+539 FYQEDPKRPGEGAV
-553 ANVHY
+553 ANVQY
-558 IFADGSAIDIPM
+558 TFADGTAIDIPM

-585 DIDSKGRHSY
+585 DIDSKGRHSN

-602 QARIVYAEYGPQG
+602 QARVVYAEYGPRD
-615 VEEDPLAGAHPGD
+615 EDWTTVAELSKKWVYVKVNP
-628 YTQVPQGSFRD
+628 GSFAD
-639 QYATYQ
+639 VAATYQ
-645 VSSYGIYVA
+645 VSNYGIYAA
-654 TGADAGLDCV
+654 TGEDAGLNCMV
-664 VSGYIAPG
+664 PGYIAPG
-672 YAASHWSCVYQDRTF
+672 CAAQGRSTVYQDMGKYY
-687 FDTSDQCD
+687 TSDSYSQEMA
-695 YLDCYQDEI
+695 YLKQQD
-704 ESVRLYYL
+704 SVRLYYF
-712 ASSDYQDGN
+712 AASDYQEGD
-721 LEIWI
+721 LDIWI
-726 DIIRE
+726 DTIRE
-731 YDTSEQSGENGTS
+731 YDTSGQTGENGVT
-744 DWKLSS
+744 DWKLPSE
-750 AAQDFDKAAF
+750 AQDFDKASF
-760 HAEDGYWIFDNS
+760 RAEDGYWIFENS
-772 DGSEQLKLPLL
+772 DGSEQLKLPIL
-783 SARSVWNGKTAA
+783 SVRPVWNGKTAA

-814 TKVGV
+814 AKVGV

-867 AFTVNTTGGE
+867 VFTVNTTSGE

-909 QYESFLFRYW
+909 QYESFLFRYR

-954 AEPNITGTNTIL
+954 AEPNMTGANTIL
-966 DARNS
+966 DSRNS

-1000 TSAIRENP
+1000 TSVIRENP

-1019 DENIKIIQSYETNG
+1019 DENIKIIRSYETNG
-1033 SAITFVQSSGN
+1033 SAITFAQSSGN
-1044 AQELQHNND
+1044 VQELQHNND
-1053 SQSQIASQISKE
+1053 SQSQIAPQISKE
-1065 DENMGVKYEKT
+1065 DEN
-1076 AGGSYVVD
+1076 D
-1084 GDMLFRYYIVLTG
+1084 
-1097 KKPDAANSTQFI
+1097 
-1109 VLTNDQ
+1109 
-1115 NITYEQVA
+1115 
-1123 ECFYSGDNFDS
+1123 
-1134 STGTLLIGMKTID
+1134 